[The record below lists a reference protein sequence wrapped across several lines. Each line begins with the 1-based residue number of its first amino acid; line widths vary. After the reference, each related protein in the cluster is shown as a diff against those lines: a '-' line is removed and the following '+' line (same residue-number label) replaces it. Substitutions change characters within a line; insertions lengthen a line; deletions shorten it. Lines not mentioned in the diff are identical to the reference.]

1 LLRRHLLRHDLRGTA
16 LRLRSLKRGRERHQ
30 PALIMPGL
38 QLVLTITAGNYDLP
52 GQGEM
57 PLRLWRDM
65 VLQNLSVE

>member
-1 LLRRHLLRHDLRGTA
+1 
-16 LRLRSLKRGRERHQ
+16 
-30 PALIMPGL
+30 MPGL